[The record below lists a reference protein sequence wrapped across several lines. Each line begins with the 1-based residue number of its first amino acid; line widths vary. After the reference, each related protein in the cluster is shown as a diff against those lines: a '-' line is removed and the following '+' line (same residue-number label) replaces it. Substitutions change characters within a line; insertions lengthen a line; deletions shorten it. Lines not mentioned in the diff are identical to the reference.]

1 MSTLIIKLRAL
12 GFHVNEHETKAT
24 VYKHGDYILSL
35 TRYTKNDNWKFSG
48 CHTPEQRVITI
59 AKRIA
64 YNWKVRRIY
73 LWNK

>member
-1 MSTLIIKLRAL
+1 MLITKLRAL

-35 TRYTKNDNWKFSG
+35 SRYTKNDNWKFSG
-48 CHTPEQRVITI
+48 GYSLDRHIIMI
-59 AKRIA
+59 AERIA

-73 LWNK
+73 LWSK